1 MNQLP
6 MIITGATHQ
15 VYDTLLGVTGRRG
28 AAHDRPG
35 VVHPER
41 DRGAVSLEQV
51 LWFVAAG
58 VSVAVIAAILW
69 GQIRDQ
75 AETDVEVPVA
85 PAQNP

>member
-1 MNQLP
+1 MNDL
-6 MIITGATHQ
+6 ITTTSGVTHQ
-15 VYDTLLGVTGRRG
+15 LYSAMLRLTDRALPIE
-28 AAHDRPG
+28 HDVGSGP
-35 VVHPER
+35 R

-75 AETDVEVPVA
+75 AEKTPIDPSA
-85 PAQNP
+85 P